1 MGRSVIEGLEP
12 TTVLHWFEKLCEIPH
27 GSGNEKEISDFLVS
41 FAKERKL
48 EVVQDEAYNVVI
60 RKEGTEGY
68 ENSPTVVI
76 QGHMDMVCE
85 KTPESAHDFSKDPIR
100 LCVDGDF
107 LYAENTTLGGDNG
120 IAVAMGMAVVAAD
133 DIPHPP
139 IELLLTTS
147 EETGMDGA
155 HALDP
160 KLITGRK
167 LINIDS
173 EEEGIL
179 TVSCAGGC
187 NAHINFPISRV
198 DVTEGKKVVEVSVKG
213 LRGGHSGIEI
223 VKGLGNADKL
233 LARTLNSVS
242 IPYAL
247 CAFDGGNK
255 HNAIPREAKAIL
267 AIDAVDEAKL
277 KEETA
282 QLEKTLRVEY
292 QVADPD
298 VQVAVCDATVTFDKA
313 FEETQAK
320 NLLEFLDLVPDGMQ
334 TMSASMPGL
343 VESSLNMG
351 VVETKDNCVDIVI
364 SIRSSVGSLKEN
376 IFRRI
381 TRLAAMTG
389 GEVERASEY
398 PEWSYNPDS
407 ELRDVFVSTFEDVYG
422 HKPEVTA
429 IHAGL
434 ECALFAE
441 KFCGEMDMISMG
453 PDMSGV
459 HTVQEK
465 MSISSVERTW
475 KYLLEVLKNLK

>member
-1 MGRSVIEGLEP
+1 
-12 TTVLHWFEKLCEIPH
+12 
-27 GSGNEKEISDFLVS
+27 
-41 FAKERKL
+41 
-48 EVVQDEAYNVVI
+48 
-60 RKEGTEGY
+60 
-68 ENSPTVVI
+68 
-76 QGHMDMVCE
+76 MVCE
-85 KTPESAHDFSKDPIR
+85 KTVDSKHDFLKDPIR
-100 LCVDGDF
+100 LRLDGDY
-107 LYAENTTLGGDNG
+107 LCAEDTTLGGDNG
-120 IAVAMGMAVVAAD
+120 IAVAMGMAIVASD

-139 IELLLTTS
+139 IELLVTTS

-160 KLITGRK
+160 KLVTGRA

-187 NAHINFPISRV
+187 NAHLRFPMSYV
-198 DVTEGKKVVEVSVKG
+198 DVTAGHKLVEVSVKS

-233 LARTLNSVS
+233 LARALHTVNV
-242 IPYAL
+242 PYEL

-255 HNAIPREAKAIL
+255 HNAIPREATAIL
-267 AIDAVDEAKL
+267 AIDAKDEEDL
-277 KEETA
+277 KAQLA
-282 QLEKTLRVEY
+282 QLEQKLRVEY

-298 VQVAVCDATVTFDKA
+298 VQITVCDSANAKGKA
-313 FEETQAK
+313 FETTQAEK
-320 NLLEFLDLVPDGMQ
+320 LMAFLDLVPDGMQ
-334 TMSASMPGL
+334 TMSAAMPGL

-351 VVETKDNCVDIVI
+351 VVETKEDHVEVVI

-381 TRLAAMTG
+381 ARLAEMTG
-389 GEVERASEY
+389 GELAREAEY

-407 ELRDVFVSTFEDVYG
+407 KLRDVFVNTFEEMFG
-422 HKPEVTA
+422 RKPEVMA

-441 KFCGEMDMISMG
+441 KFNGEMDMISIG

-475 KYLLEVLKNLK
+475 KYLLEVLKNMK